1 MQLIM
6 GSGERVQA
14 VALRLASFWV
24 LAGLLGAASA
34 AAEEPAAT
42 SAGAVAPEQF
52 WVQEAPL
59 SGLVSTDLLNQ
70 DRRFAGALGYG
81 VNLMPGAGQA
91 SQVSINN
98 WHFGL
103 DVLQSGSAA
112 GSGASPGRGG
122 SVAQLAMNY
131 GGQVSQSLAL
141 SFGPTLSFGGDSTA
155 SLMNAPSG
163 LNGLRRFQNETGMR
177 DYGLRGSAVY
187 SLTDN
192 WALTGVLGYRRSV
205 GELGVSSS
213 DEHFFS
219 ILGMGYRF

>member
-1 MQLIM
+1 M
-6 GSGERVQA
+6 
-14 VALRLASFWV
+14 ALRLAGFWV
-24 LAGLLGAASA
+24 LAGLLGAAAA

-42 SAGAVAPEQF
+42 GPLAGAGDQF
-52 WVQEAPL
+52 FVQERPL
-59 SGLVSTDLLNQ
+59 SGLVSTDLLGQ

-81 VNLMPGAGQA
+81 VNLLPGAGQA
-91 SQVSINN
+91 SQISINN

-103 DVLQSGSAA
+103 DVLQPSGGAQGGAA
-112 GSGASPGRGG
+112 TTGFGRAG

-141 SFGPTLSFGGDSTA
+141 SFGPTLSFGGDSAASAMTA
-155 SLMNAPSG
+155 AGG
-163 LNGLRRFQNETGMR
+163 LGGLRRFQSETGMR
-177 DYGLRGSAVY
+177 DYGVRGAAVY

-192 WALTGVLGYRRSV
+192 WALTGVLGYRRSI
-205 GELGVSSS
+205 GELGVSAS